1 LKNAQKTVYLER
13 AWLVGMVDPETDL
26 RRTDPLAELDSLAE
40 TAGAH
45 VVGRTFQ
52 KRERPDPRTFIG
64 SGKVAELSRLA
75 RENEVDVFIFDHDL
89 SPAQVRSL
97 EKEIGRRVIDRTE
110 LILDIFATHARS
122 KQAKLQVEL
131 AQLEYNLPRLRRMWT
146 HVTGEQQAGGAVGI
160 GMRGPGEQQI
170 ESDRRIARKRITDLK
185 REIAEIQRRKQRE
198 VEARNSESFTV
209 SLVGY
214 TNAGKSTLMNA
225 LTHAGVLVED
235 RLFSTLDT
243 RTRIWPLRNGLR
255 VLLSDTVGFIRSLP
269 HDLVTSFHATL
280 EEVAQADLLLHVVD
294 ASHPEATDQIEAV
307 NAALGE
313 LECLE
318 TPTLLLLN
326 KVDRF
331 RDPVE
336 ITLLRNRFPK
346 AILVSAATGQ
356 GLDALDSRLQEI
368 VDERLVEVI
377 ADIPHAEGKLLAELA
392 ANALIVRREFI
403 NEHAR
408 MTLRVPPRLLWKVE
422 RFRVRTG
429 A

>member
-1 LKNAQKTVYLER
+1 
-13 AWLVGMVDPETDL
+13 MVDPDTDL
-26 RRTDPLAELDSLAE
+26 RRSDPLAELASLAE
-40 TAGAH
+40 TAGAD

-52 KRERPDPRTFIG
+52 KRERPDPRTFVG
-64 SGKVAELSRLA
+64 SGKASELSRLA
-75 RENEVDVFIFDHDL
+75 RENRIDVLIFDHDL

-131 AQLEYNLPRLRRMWT
+131 AQLEYDLPRMAKMWS
-146 HVTGEQQAGGAVGI
+146 HIAGEQQAGGASGI
-160 GMRGPGEQQI
+160 GMRGPGEQQL
-170 ESDRRIARKRITDLK
+170 ESDRRIARKKITDLK
-185 REIAEIQRRKQRE
+185 REIVEIQKRKRRE
-198 VEARNSESFTV
+198 VEARGAENFTV

-225 LTHAGVLVED
+225 LTAAGVLVED

-243 RTRIWPLRNGLR
+243 RTRIWALSSGIRT
-255 VLLSDTVGFIRSLP
+255 LLSDTVGFIRNLP

-280 EEVAQADLLLHVVD
+280 EEVAQANLLLHVVD
-294 ASHPEATDQIEAV
+294 ASHPEAEEQIASV
-307 NAALGE
+307 NGVLGE
-313 LECLE
+313 LGCKDS
-318 TPTLLLLN
+318 PTLLLLN

-336 ITLLRNRFPK
+336 LTLLRNRHPG
-346 AILVSAATGQ
+346 AILISAATRA
-356 GLDALDSRLQEI
+356 GLDEL
-368 VDERLVEVI
+368 DERLRGIVADRLVDI
-377 ADIPHAEGKLLAELA
+377 VADIPHSEGKLLAELA
-392 ANALIVRREFI
+392 VHAVVLRKEYV

-408 MTLRVPPRLLWKVE
+408 MAMKVPKRLLWKIE
-422 RFRVRTG
+422 KYRVKDG

>member
-1 LKNAQKTVYLER
+1 MKNSQKTVYLER
-13 AWLVGMVDPETDL
+13 AWLVGMVDSDADL
-26 RRTDPLAELDSLAE
+26 RHTDPLAELASLAE
-40 TAGAH
+40 TAGA
-45 VVGRTFQ
+45 VVAGKTLQ
-52 KRERPDPRTFIG
+52 KRDRPDPRTFIG

-75 RENEVDVFIFDHDL
+75 RENKVDVLIFDHDL

-97 EKEIGRRVIDRTE
+97 EKEIGRKVIDRTE

-122 KQAKLQVEL
+122 KQSKLQVEL

-146 HVTGEQQAGGAVGI
+146 HVTGEQQAGGVGI

-185 REIAEIQRRKQRE
+185 REMDEIRRRKQRE
-198 VEARNSESFTV
+198 VEARTAENFTV

-225 LTHAGVLVED
+225 LTAAGVLVED

-243 RTRIWPLRNGLR
+243 RTRIWTLGNGLKA
-255 VLLSDTVGFIRSLP
+255 LLSDTVGFIRNLP

-294 ASHPEATDQIEAV
+294 ASHPEVEEQIASVRSVLEQ
-307 NAALGE
+307 LG
-313 LECLE
+313 CAGK
-318 TPTLLLLN
+318 PTLLLLN

-336 ITLLRNRFPK
+336 LTLLRNRHPQG
-346 AILVSAATGQ
+346 IPISAATRE
-356 GLDALDSRLQEI
+356 GLESLNERMREI
-368 VDERLVEVI
+368 INERLVEVT
-377 ADIPHAEGKLLAELA
+377 ADIPHAEGRLLAEIA
-392 ANALIVRREFI
+392 ADAMVVRREFV
-403 NEHAR
+403 NEHTR
-408 MTLRVPPRLLWKVE
+408 MTVRVPPRMVWKLE
-422 RFRVRTG
+422 KFRVTG
-429 A
+429 S